1 MVLDRKETTTVQCR
15 ANPYDKVSSRV
26 FREEI
31 IKVHNWT
38 LAINHGIPLS
48 RLQIIFTAFS

>member
-1 MVLDRKETTTVQCR
+1 MVLDRKKTNVIQCR
-15 ANPYDKVSSRV
+15 TNTIDKVSFSV
-26 FREEI
+26 FRKEI
-31 IKVHNWT
+31 IKVHNRN

>member
-1 MVLDRKETTTVQCR
+1 MVLYRKETNVFQCR
-15 ANPYDKVSSRV
+15 TNTINKVFFSV

-31 IKVHNWT
+31 IKVHNRNFT
-38 LAINHGIPLS
+38 INHGIPLN